1 MTSALKRRALFARFR
16 GGPPQLRPP
25 WAKAENDFTEACT
38 QCGKCVAA
46 CPTGLVGTGHAGYPI
61 VDFANAHCTFCGSCA
76 AACAEGCFVTSREG
90 RPWHLGARIS
100 KACVETEGCHLPHVR
115 GGLRCL
121 RDQVQS
127 APRRRLDGVRPPRRL
142 HRLRGLRRN
151 LSGAR
156 HFHRRN
162 EPSLGG
168 YLMNICGVLVHA
180 NPGKLES
187 SLNGARCDCRGSR
200 CTSAPTAG
208 GWSSRSRT
216 PIVRRHSTP

>member
-100 KACVETEGCHLPHVR
+100 KACVETKGVTCRMCEAACDASAIRFSPRL
-115 GGLRCL
+115 GGGST
-121 RDQVQS
+121 VFV
-127 APRRRLDGVRPPRRL
+127 RLDDCTGCGACIATCPVRAISIAETSP
-142 HRLRGLRRN
+142 
-151 LSGAR
+151 A
-156 HFHRRN
+156 
-162 EPSLGG
+162 
-168 YLMNICGVLVHA
+168 
-180 NPGKLES
+180 LEAIS
-187 SLNGARCDCRGSR
+187 
-200 CTSAPTAG
+200 
-208 GWSSRSRT
+208 
-216 PIVRRHSTP
+216 